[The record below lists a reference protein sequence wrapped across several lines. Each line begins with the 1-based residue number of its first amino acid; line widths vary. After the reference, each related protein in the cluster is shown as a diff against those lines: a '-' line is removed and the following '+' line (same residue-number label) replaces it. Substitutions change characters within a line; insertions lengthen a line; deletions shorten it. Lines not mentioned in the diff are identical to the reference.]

1 MHLPELDV
9 IGVRLTAV
17 FTARRPPTPVVFTAL
32 ADIVIAIA
40 IAIGTKS
47 RSAGSARR
55 CRSSSSSSSMPAS
68 SARVAFENKTVY
80 TVYAYINASSTVVF

>member
-32 ADIVIAIA
+32 ADIVIAIG
-40 IAIGTKS
+40 IAID
-47 RSAGSARR
+47 ARR
-55 CRSSSSSSSMPAS
+55 VLPVL
-68 SARVAFENKTVY
+68 RVDVDRRRRRRRRPRQPESRLKTKP
-80 TVYAYINASSTVVF
+80 YILFTHT

>member
-40 IAIGTKS
+40 IAIDTKS
-47 RSAGSARR
+47 RSAGRDPFASIRDRRRR
-55 CRSSSSSSSMPAS
+55 CPRRQPES
-68 SARVAFENKTVY
+68 RLKTKPY
-80 TVYAYINASSTVVF
+80 TLFTHT

>member
-32 ADIVIAIA
+32 ADIVIAIGIDTRRVLPGA
-40 IAIGTKS
+40 S
-47 RSAGSARR
+47 RRPFRVDPRRR
-55 CRSSSSSSSMPAS
+55 CPRRQPES
-68 SARVAFENKTVY
+68 RLKTKPY
-80 TVYAYINASSTVVF
+80 TLFTHT